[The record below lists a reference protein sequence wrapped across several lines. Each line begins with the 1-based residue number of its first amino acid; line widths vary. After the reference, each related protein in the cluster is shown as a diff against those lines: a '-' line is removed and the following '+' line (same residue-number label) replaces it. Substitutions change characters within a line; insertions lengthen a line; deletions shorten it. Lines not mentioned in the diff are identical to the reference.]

1 MKGQISFEY
10 LVIVGLALLVIVP
23 ALLFFL
29 TFTRGGDDS
38 VTHARVAEIGS
49 EMTAVSSEVFALGKS
64 SWLTLDTS
72 IPETVENVS
81 IIHHVGPNTPDEIV
95 ITYRTKNGLSQGV
108 FFSGVPLS
116 NSSKSLNDNE
126 QGLVFNERVGVVSM
140 RFTSGGE
147 FVWVEV
153 R

>member
-1 MKGQISFEY
+1 MRGQISFEY

-49 EMTAVSSEVFALGKS
+49 EMTALSSEVFSLGKS
-64 SWLTLDTS
+64 SWLTLDTL

-81 IIHHVGPNTPDEIV
+81 VIRNTGSLDELV
-95 ITYRTKNGLSQGV
+95 ITYRTQNGLSQGV
-108 FFSGVPLS
+108 FFSSVPLA
-116 NSSKSLNDNE
+116 NSTDPVAEGSQSL
-126 QGLVFNERVGVVSM
+126 LFSERVGIVSL
-140 RFTSGGE
+140 RFTSGGD
-147 FVWVEV
+147 FVWVSV
-153 R
+153 Q

>member
-1 MKGQISFEY
+1 MRGQISFEY

-29 TFTRGGDDS
+29 TFTSGGDDS

-49 EMTAVSSEVFALGKS
+49 EMIAISSEVFALGRN
-64 SWLTLDTS
+64 SWLTLDTT
-72 IPETVENVS
+72 IPESVENLSVINNS
-81 IIHHVGPNTPDEIV
+81 GYPDEIV

-108 FFSGVPLS
+108 FFTDVPLS
-116 NSSKSLNDNE
+116 NDTVLLSDSSPAP
-126 QGLVFNERVGVVSM
+126 VFDDRVGVVSL
-140 RFTSGGE
+140 RFTSRGD
-147 FVWVEV
+147 FVQVSL

>member
-1 MKGQISFEY
+1 MRGQISFEY

-49 EMTAVSSEVFALGKS
+49 EMTAVSSEVFALGRS

-81 IIHHVGPNTPDEIV
+81 IIHHGDSTPDEMV

-108 FFSGVPLS
+108 FFSTIPLS
-116 NSSKSLNDNE
+116 NSSTLLKENS
-126 QGLVFNERVGVVSM
+126 QGVVFKDRVGVVSM
-140 RFTSGGE
+140 RFTSEGD
-147 FVWVEV
+147 FVQVEV

>member
-1 MKGQISFEY
+1 MRGQISFEY

-38 VTHARVAEIGS
+38 VTHARVAEIGA
-49 EMTAVSSEVFALGKS
+49 EVGAVSSEVFSLGKN

-72 IPETVENVS
+72 IPETIENVS
-81 IIHHVGPNTPDEIV
+81 IVHYNAGTPDELV

-108 FFSGVPLS
+108 FFSDVPLS
-116 NSSKSLNDNE
+116 NGTSALDDGESA
-126 QGLVFNERVGVVSM
+126 LVFHDRVGVVSL
-140 RFTSGGE
+140 RLTSQGD
-147 FVWVEV
+147 FVQVEV

>member
-49 EMTAVSSEVFALGKS
+49 EMIAVSSEVFALGRS

-72 IPETVENVS
+72 IPESVENIT
-81 IIHHVGPNTPDEIV
+81 IINNTNSPDELV

-108 FFSGVPLS
+108 FFSKVPLS
-116 NSSKSLNDNE
+116 NNSAILEDSSPA
-126 QGLVFNERVGVVSM
+126 LVFADRVGVVSL
-140 RFTSGGE
+140 RFTSGGD
-147 FVWVEV
+147 FVWVDLQ
-153 R
+153 